1 MYWGNRKSEFYG
13 TKLDSLGPIGLRL
26 ATFGLSALD
35 FITER
40 LTAGS
45 IFNLMPE
52 ELEYEYRD
60 DPQLPRGP
68 MLVRWSRNGNQGGH
82 RAASIRNA

>member
-1 MYWGNRKSEFYG
+1 MYWANRKSDFYG
-13 TKLDSLGPIGLRL
+13 AKLESLGPIGLRL
-26 ATFGLSALD
+26 TSICLSTLD

-52 ELEYEYRD
+52 ELEYQDHQR
-60 DPQLPRGP
+60 PLGP
-68 MLVRWSRNGNQGGH
+68 VLVKWSGNGH
-82 RAASIRNA
+82 R

>member
-1 MYWGNRKSEFYG
+1 MHWGNRKSEFYG

-26 ATFGLSALD
+26 ATFSLSAFD

-40 LTAGS
+40 LAAGS

-52 ELEYEYRD
+52 ELEY
-60 DPQLPRGP
+60 
-68 MLVRWSRNGNQGGH
+68 
-82 RAASIRNA
+82 

>member
-13 TKLDSLGPIGLRL
+13 TKLDSLGPMGLRL

-35 FITER
+35 FVMER

-52 ELEYEYRD
+52 ELEYQD
-60 DPQLPRGP
+60 DVQLPRGP
-68 MLVRWSRNGNQGGH
+68 MLVRWSRNGHQGGH
-82 RAASIRNA
+82 HAASTRNA

>member
-52 ELEYEYRD
+52 ELEYQD
-60 DPQLPRGP
+60 DPQSPRGP
-68 MLVRWSRNGNQGGH
+68 MLVRWFRNGHQGGH
-82 RAASIRNA
+82 RAASTRNA

>member
-1 MYWGNRKSEFYG
+1 MYWANPKSAFYG

-26 ATFGLSALD
+26 AMIGLSAFD
-35 FITER
+35 FIIER

-52 ELEYEYRD
+52 ELEYQDR
-60 DPQLPRGP
+60 QSSTLGP
-68 MLVRWSRNGNQGGH
+68 VLVRWSGNQH
-82 RAASIRNA
+82 R

>member
-1 MYWGNRKSEFYG
+1 MYWANRKSEFYG
-13 TKLDSLGPIGLRL
+13 TRLDSLGPIRLRL
-26 ATFGLSALD
+26 ATLGLSAVD

-52 ELEYEYRD
+52 ELEYQDYQA
-60 DPQLPRGP
+60 PPRP
-68 MLVRWSRNGNQGGH
+68 VLVRASRNGH
-82 RAASIRNA
+82 RRD

>member
-1 MYWGNRKSEFYG
+1 MYWTNRKSDFYG
-13 TKLDSLGPIGLRL
+13 TKLNSLGPIGLCL
-26 ATFGLSALD
+26 ATLGLGALD

-52 ELEYEYRD
+52 GLEYQ
-60 DPQLPRGP
+60 DPQLPPGP
-68 MLVRWSRNGNQGGH
+68 VLVRSSGNG
-82 RAASIRNA
+82 RR

>member
-26 ATFGLSALD
+26 ATCGLSALD

-52 ELEYEYRD
+52 ELEDQD
-60 DPQLPRGP
+60 DVQLPRGP
-68 MLVRWSRNGNQGGH
+68 MLVRWFRNGNQGGH
-82 RAASIRNA
+82 HAASTRNA